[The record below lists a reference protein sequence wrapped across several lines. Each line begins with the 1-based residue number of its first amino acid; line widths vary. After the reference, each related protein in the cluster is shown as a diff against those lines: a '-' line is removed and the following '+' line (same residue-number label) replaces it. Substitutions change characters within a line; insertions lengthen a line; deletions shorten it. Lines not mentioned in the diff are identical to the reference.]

1 MIWIVSGY
9 FCSVYLQTND
19 RRYTSN
25 NLIKIGNLKM
35 FSSISAQSVAESPS
49 PLTLMFVILLSFI
62 LSTILAFVYRKTY
75 RGLSFSRN
83 YVQSVVLISI
93 IAAMVILSIGDSL
106 ARGVGIMAA
115 MAIIRFRTNFKDPRD
130 TLFLFASLAAGISC
144 GAFSFTVAIVGTL
157 SFSVIS
163 LILYYSPLGP
173 DKFFDGML
181 RLSMP
186 TNCIEAEKFQS
197 IMQKHCKAFSLVTI
211 REIEQG
217 QRMDYAY
224 HIKLYKK
231 IRSEQFLKAIKTLQS
246 VQQVNLMMQEA
257 TVDL

>member
-1 MIWIVSGY
+1 
-9 FCSVYLQTND
+9 
-19 RRYTSN
+19 
-25 NLIKIGNLKM
+25 
-35 FSSISAQSVAESPS
+35 
-49 PLTLMFVILLSFI
+49 
-62 LSTILAFVYRKTY
+62 
-75 RGLSFSRN
+75 
-83 YVQSVVLISI
+83 
-93 IAAMVILSIGDSL
+93 
-106 ARGVGIMAA
+106 MAA

-144 GAFSFTVAIVGTL
+144 GSFSFAVAIFGTL
-157 SFSVIS
+157 GFSTAA

-173 DKFFDGML
+173 GRFFDGML

-186 TNCIEAEKFQS
+186 TQNEKFTDFQT
-197 IMQKHCKAFSLVTI
+197 IMQRHCRAFSLVTI

-224 HIKLYKK
+224 HVKLRKPK
-231 IRSEQFLKAIKTLQS
+231 ACAQFLEALKSLQN